1 MIPKNDEASESAA
14 DSIELESSCV
24 IDQGFDSIPADL
36 CVQILREGTVGILAL
51 IGSDAPDLRPVNYSI
66 SRTRIVMRTAH
77 GRIFAGAR
85 REEAASFVI
94 TEFDQRERS
103 GRSIIVSGK
112 LSVCDP
118 ADSAIRAKV
127 GAWSKADRPERILL
141 SIGKITGR
149 QLSSRPLT
157 D

>member
-36 CVQILREGTVGILAL
+36 CIKILREGTVGVLAL
-51 IGSDAPDLRPVNYSI
+51 IGSDAPDLRPVNFAI
-66 SRTRIVMRTAH
+66 SRRRIVMRTAH
-77 GRIFAGAR
+77 GRIFDGAR
-85 REEAASFVI
+85 QEEAASFVI
-94 TEFDQRERS
+94 TAFDQRERS
-103 GRSIIVSGK
+103 GRSIIVTGK

-118 ADSAIRAKV
+118 TDSAIRAKV
-127 GAWSKADRPERILL
+127 GAWSKADRPERVLL
-141 SIGKITGR
+141 SIERITGR
-149 QLSSRPLT
+149 RLSSRPWT